1 MERGKEISMDAE
13 KRIADALVRAI
24 RKLPDETEKL
34 LLAAKANE
42 RGRGG
47 RAALDAIADNLKAAE
62 RTGLPLCQ
70 DTGMFWCL
78 ASIGRDSS
86 VSIGHLD
93 SLIRRSCQRA
103 AEEGYYRRSVVSDPI
118 YSRINTGTNL
128 PPVISYEVVDGSD
141 VTLRFLLKG
150 FGSEN
155 CSSVRMINPT
165 AGEDGVVSAVLDM
178 MEKAGGKPCPPVI
191 LGIGVGGTMDRA
203 AFLSKKAFFVS
214 DGNTGLE
221 EKILSEVNKLGIG
234 PGGLGG
240 DNTALAVSVLSEPT
254 HIAGLPV
261 AMTVNCWAERKCC
274 LVFKEGEL

>member
-1 MERGKEISMDAE
+1 MGLDKEISMDAE
-13 KRIADALVRAI
+13 KRIADALVMAI
-24 RKLPDETEKL
+24 RRLPGETEESL
-34 LLAAKANE
+34 LSARE
-42 RGRGG
+42 RESGRGG
-47 RAALDAIADNLKAAE
+47 RAALDAIADNLRAAE

-78 ASIGRDSS
+78 ASIGRGSS
-86 VSIGHLD
+86 VSIGYVD
-93 SLIRRSCQRA
+93 SLIRRACLRA
-103 AEEGYYRRSVVSDPI
+103 AEDGYYRRSVVSDPI

-128 PPVISYEVVDGSD
+128 PPVISYEVVDGAG

-155 CSSVRMINPT
+155 CSSVRMLNPT

-178 MEKAGGKPCPPVI
+178 MRKAGGKPCPPVI
-191 LGIGVGGTMDRA
+191 LGVGVGGTMDRA

-214 DGNTGLE
+214 DGNAALE
-221 EKILSEVNKLGIG
+221 GRILAEVNRLGIG

-240 DNTALAVSVLSEPT
+240 DNTALSVSVLSEPT

-274 LVFKEGEL
+274 LAFKEGEL